1 MPFYAER
8 KTIRKI
14 PGTVIK
20 AVPIPEPE
28 LIQGFGSREQVGAI
42 CRKEGFKSVFLVT
55 DETLYGLGLHEKV
68 VASIEAV
75 GIRCTVFHAIDSEPT
90 VAIVR
95 AGRKAAIAC
104 GADCVVALGGGSVM
118 DSAKIIAA
126 SAKHSHLPLKQF
138 LLKFAI
144 ANGGTLPM
152 VNIPSTAGTG
162 AECTVGA
169 VIKNS
174 RGVKNSTV
182 VVGLTIS
189 YVILDSELIVN
200 APKGVTVWC
209 AIDALSH
216 GMEGILADVS
226 SSEED
231 VFKSRECVRL
241 IMENLPV
248 LLEDPENRDAR
259 QATLLAANYGGNAIN
274 KQLAGYVHAFAHSI
288 GAMYHIPHGKAI
300 AWCLLPIVKA
310 QEHQRYG
317 RLAELYFH
325 CHPCNGEDAAGVAG
339 DVTDDVAAA
348 DGLLLEVGELL
359 DRCGLEKGCDLL
371 RPEDFGKLV
380 KMINADSINYSPSR
394 TLTDNEIRMIL
405 DQIRR
410 GF

>member
-1 MPFYAER
+1 MQFYAER

-20 AVPIPEPE
+20 AVPIPKPE
-28 LIQGFGSREQVGAI
+28 VIQGFGTRGQVGDI
-42 CRKEGFKSVFLVT
+42 CLREGYKSVLLVT

-68 VASIEAV
+68 LASLEKN
-75 GIRCTVFHAIDSEPT
+75 GIKCSVFQDINSEPT
-90 VAIVR
+90 YAIVK
-95 AGRKAAIAC
+95 AGRQAAIDC
-104 GADCVVALGGGSVM
+104 GAECVIALGGGSVM
-118 DSAKIIAA
+118 DSSKIIAA
-126 SAKHSHLPLKQF
+126 SARHSHLPLRQF

-152 VNIPSTAGTG
+152 INIPSTAGTG

-169 VIKNS
+169 VIKNT
-174 RGVKNSTV
+174 RGVKSSTV
-182 VVGLTIS
+182 VVGLTIA

-200 APKGVTVWC
+200 APQGVTVWC

-216 GMEGILADVS
+216 GLEGLLADVS
-226 SSEED
+226 SSDED

-241 IMENLPV
+241 ILENLPV
-248 LLEDPENRDAR
+248 LLEDPKNIEAR

-274 KQLAGYVHAFAHSI
+274 TQLAGYVHAFAYSI

-300 AWCLLPIVKA
+300 AWCLLPVVQA
-310 QEHQRYG
+310 QEHQRYTQ
-317 RLAELYFH
+317 LAELYVF
-325 CHPCNGEDAAGVAG
+325 CHKDEKQPEDVE
-339 DVTDDVAAA
+339 AA
-348 DGLLLEVGELL
+348 DRLIMDIRQLL
-359 DRCGLEKGCDLL
+359 DRCALEKKCDLIKTSDY
-371 RPEDFGKLV
+371 EKLT

-394 TLTDNEIRMIL
+394 TFTDNEIRMLL